1 MSSLVILWN
10 YDETWL
16 WKNDTFDNDAD
27 EVLIQVLML
36 LMIMLCLLANLI
48 MFSIV
53 ETLS

>member
-1 MSSLVILWN
+1 M
-10 YDETWL
+10 
-16 WKNDTFDNDAD
+16 WKDDTVDNDAD

-48 MFSIV
+48 MSSIA